1 MIYNNT
7 MRYRKLRIAWSV
19 VWSLAAVL
27 FCLLWV
33 ISYWCFG
40 SIEYRL
46 SSTSN
51 LMVNCVKGCTYMGTM
66 LDTDADDWNVT
77 IEPLSS
83 SVRST
88 VEEVR
93 SENVTKNID
102 VFVPIDWEHDLHEGM
117 NWRGHF
123 GFGLSHSL
131 GFQFI
136 TAPNWFLAVISATF
150 AVAPWKLRLLRRFSL
165 RTLLITTTLVALV
178 LGLVVWAT
186 RQ

>member
-1 MIYNNT
+1 MTSNIP
-7 MRYRKLRIAWSV
+7 MSFRKLRIAWSV

-33 ISYWCFG
+33 VSYWCFG
-40 SIEYRL
+40 SIECRL

-66 LDTDADDWNVT
+66 LDTDADWNVT
-77 IEPLSS
+77 IEPLSG

-88 VEEVR
+88 TEEVQ
-93 SENVTKNID
+93 SGNVTKTIE
-102 VFVPIDWEHDLHEGM
+102 VVVPIDWERDLREGM

-123 GFGLSHSL
+123 GFGLSHSS

-136 TAPNWFLAVISATF
+136 SAPNWFLAVISATF
-150 AVAPWKLRLLRRFSL
+150 AVAPWKLLRNFSL
-165 RTLLITTTLVALV
+165 RTLLITTTLVAV
-178 LGLVVWAT
+178 ALGLIVWLS
-186 RQ
+186 R